1 LNNTDKSKKKK
12 TFKNSINVE
21 YVEGTLQSLFSYR
34 ATDLLSSRVKF
45 KIQDLIDEYE
55 LEWKQIIEEERMLVD
70 SEGF

>member
-1 LNNTDKSKKKK
+1 MNNTDKNKKKK

-21 YVEGTLQSLFSYR
+21 YVEGTLQGLFSYR